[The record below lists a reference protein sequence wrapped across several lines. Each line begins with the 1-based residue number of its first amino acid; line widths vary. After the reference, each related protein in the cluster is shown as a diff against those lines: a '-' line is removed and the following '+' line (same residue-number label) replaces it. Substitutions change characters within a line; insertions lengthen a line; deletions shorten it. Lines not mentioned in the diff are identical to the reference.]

1 MNIGFC
7 LISTSPPPQD
17 LSLSAGVARDKG
29 LAFGA
34 RKVFQ
39 AYIDL
44 RSKSNGK
51 NDASRHSVMVTHDL
65 HGNEVVVG
73 LYWGASLANGEWI
86 SRDLLTVYAR

>member
-17 LSLSAGVARDKG
+17 PSLSAGVARDKG

-34 RKVFQ
+34 REVFQ
-39 AYIDL
+39 VCFDL
-44 RSKSNGK
+44 RCKSNGK
-51 NDASRHSVMVTHDL
+51 NDASRHIVMVTHDL

-73 LYWGASLANGEWI
+73 LCWVLRS
-86 SRDLLTVYAR
+86 